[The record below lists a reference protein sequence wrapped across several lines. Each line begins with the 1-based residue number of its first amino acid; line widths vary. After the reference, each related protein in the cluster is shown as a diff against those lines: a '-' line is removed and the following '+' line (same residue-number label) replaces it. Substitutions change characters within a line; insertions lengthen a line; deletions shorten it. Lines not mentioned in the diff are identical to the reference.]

1 MLIKYLA
8 KAAICAVFAILFSG
22 FASAQ
27 AEPAEK
33 PPAKTQPPA
42 AIAGPKITQ
51 IDIDGLKTLL
61 VPKGRPLLIN
71 FWATWCDPCRE
82 EFPDLVKIDTTYK
95 GKLDVITVSLDDVED
110 IDTLVPKFLKS
121 VNATMPAYLLRTTD
135 ENAAIALVNKDWS
148 GSLPMTVIY
157 GTDGKLSY
165 QKSGK
170 FKTEVLTQ
178 EIDKALKAPTADIR
192 VVMDFVKIKN
202 GRRDEAM
209 FYYENNWKVYREA
222 ALRDGFIHSYEIVEA
237 SSEKN
242 KAFDIVLITRFADEA
257 QANAVEKNFEPI
269 LSRLR
274 PNGPILKNEIKPA
287 DFRENVFVYNGRSPF
302 SSFNGSG
309 MTAGKTE

>member
-8 KAAICAVFAILFSG
+8 KAAVCAVFAIIFSG
-22 FASAQ
+22 FAGAQ
-27 AEPAEK
+27 P
-33 PPAKTQPPA
+33 KTAGKSPA
-42 AIAGPKITQ
+42 AETTAGPKITQ
-51 IDIDGLKTLL
+51 IDIDGLKGLL

-82 EFPDLVKIDTTYK
+82 EFPDLVKIDATYK

-135 ENAAIALVNKDWS
+135 ESAAIALVNKDWS

-157 GTDGKLSY
+157 GSDGKLSY

-170 FKTEVLTQ
+170 FKTDLLIQ
-178 EIDKALKAPTADIR
+178 EIDKSLKSPTADIR
-192 VVMDFVKIKN
+192 VVMDFVKVKN

-209 FYYENNWKVYREA
+209 YYYENNWKVYREA
-222 ALRDGFIHSYEIVEA
+222 ALKDGLIHSFEIVEA
-237 SSEKN
+237 SSDKD
-242 KAFDIVLITRFADEA
+242 KAFDIILITRFADEA
-257 QANAVEKNFEPI
+257 QLKAVEKNFEPI

-274 PNGPILKNEIKPA
+274 PNGPMLKNEIKPA
-287 DFRENVFVYNGRSPF
+287 DFRENVFVYTGVAPF
-302 SSFNGSG
+302 SSFDRTTS
-309 MTAGKTE
+309 TAGKTE